1 MTPLKLFFAVVLGAV
16 LPTLRA
22 WDYEGHRVVNR
33 LALESLPTNFPA
45 FVRVADAQ
53 QRIIFLGGE
62 MDRWRNTPDLLLRHV
77 NNPDHFL
84 DLEDLEPYGLSATN
98 LSHFRHEFVAELGAI
113 RAANPEKFP
122 AIEPTRDADR
132 TKWLPGFLPWAIAEQ
147 YAKLKSAFSY
157 LRAYEEAGTADEI
170 TNARANVIYLMGVM
184 GHVVG
189 DAAQPLHTTRHYNGW
204 VGANPRGYTTYLTF
218 HRRLDGGYFQKAV
231 QNKDALLTRLRPA
244 RTLPKAN
251 PAVPRADVFPEAME
265 FILQQHPH
273 VETLYEFEKTGK
285 LTGEGEMGREGL
297 KLLSEQLLKAGQ
309 LLGDLWLTA
318 WQEAPT
324 DLYLKSSLARR
335 NAAAEANH
343 TQ

>member
-1 MTPLKLFFAVVLGAV
+1 MTPLKLFLAFVLGAV

-45 FVRVADAQ
+45 FVRAADARE
-53 QRIIFLGGE
+53 RIAFLGGE
-62 MDRWRNTPDLLLRHV
+62 MDRWRNTPDLPLRHI

-84 DLEDLEPYGLSATN
+84 DLEDLDPFGLSPTN
-98 LSHFRHEFVAELGAI
+98 LSHFRHEFVAQLGAI
-113 RAANPEKFP
+113 RAANPDKFP
-122 AIEPTRDADR
+122 AVDPTRDPDR

-157 LRAYEEAGTADEI
+157 LRAYEEVGTGDEI
-170 TNARANVIYLMGVM
+170 ANARANVIYLMGVM
-184 GHVVG
+184 GHTVG

-204 VGANPRGYTTYLTF
+204 IGVNPRGYTTNRTF
-218 HRRLDGGYFQKAV
+218 HGWIDGGYFQKAGLDA
-231 QNKDALLTRLRPA
+231 DALLTRLRPA
-244 RTLPKAN
+244 RTLPKAD
-251 PAVPRADVFPEAME
+251 PATPRADVFPEAIE
-265 FILQQHPH
+265 FIQQQHPH
-273 VETLYEFEKTGK
+273 VETLYELEKTGK
-285 LTGEGEMGREGL
+285 LTGEGEAGRVGL

-318 WQEAPT
+318 WQEAPA
-324 DLYLKSSLARR
+324 DLFLKSSLVRR
-335 NAAAEANH
+335 NAAAEANR